1 MTDKKVSLYDVI
13 DDFTRCNEFENCED
27 CKAFTKISELD
38 DAVTGA
44 MTVDF
49 CEVLRTYKGMLVESL
64 YKEID
69 KL

>member
-1 MTDKKVSLYDVI
+1 MNNLTLYDMI
-13 DDFTRCNEFENCED
+13 DDFVSCNKFENCED
-27 CKAFTKISELD
+27 CKAFTKISELND
-38 DAVTGA
+38 GITGA